1 MMKIAAIS
9 FLQDKLNRFLDLPK
23 DREHLLSILQN
34 ARRKNLI
41 ASDAMNM
48 IEGALQVS
56 QTHVHEI
63 MIPRAQM
70 IVISQDERPEEFLQT
85 VISSQHSRFPVIGES
100 KDEVVGILLAKD
112 LLSYLAEEKDS
123 RHFNMRDLLRP
134 AFFIPESKRL
144 DALLREFRTNRNHMA
159 IVVDE
164 YAGVSGLVT
173 MEDVIE
179 EIVGNIEDEYDLE
192 EAVYIKPREEGHYT
206 VRALTPVEI
215 FNQYFKVNFS
225 DEEFDTIGGILTQTF
240 GYLPKRGE
248 TLELHGLSFEV
259 VRADKKRLHL
269 LRVRPMKN

>member
-1 MMKIAAIS
+1 MKTTTTL
-9 FLQDKLNRFLDLPK
+9 FLQDKLNLFLDLPK

-41 ASDAMNM
+41 ALDAMKM
-48 IEGALQVS
+48 MEGALQVS
-56 QTHVHEI
+56 QTHAHEI

-70 IVISQDERPEEFLQT
+70 IVISQDDRPEDFLPT
-85 VISSQHSRFPVIGES
+85 VINSQHSRFPVIGDS
-100 KDEVVGILLAKD
+100 RDEILGILLAKD

-144 DALLREFRTNRNHMA
+144 DVLLREFRTNRNHMA
-159 IVVDE
+159 IIVDE
-164 YAGVSGLVT
+164 YAGVAGLVT
-173 MEDVIE
+173 IEDVIE

-192 EAVYIKPREEGHYT
+192 EAVYIKPREEGCYT

-215 FNQYFKVNFS
+215 FNQYFKVDFS

-248 TLELHGLSFEV
+248 ILELNGLNFEV

-269 LRVRPMKN
+269 LRVRSIIC

>member
-1 MMKIAAIS
+1 MKTAATL
-9 FLQDKLNRFLDLPK
+9 FLQDKLNLFLDLPK

-41 ASDAMNM
+41 ALDAMKM
-48 IEGALQVS
+48 MEGALQVS
-56 QTHVHEI
+56 QTHAHEI

-70 IVISQDERPEEFLQT
+70 IVISQDDRPEDFLPT
-85 VISSQHSRFPVIGES
+85 VISSQHSRFPVIGDS
-100 KDEVVGILLAKD
+100 RDDVLGILLAKD

-144 DALLREFRTNRNHMA
+144 DVLLREFRTNRNHMA
-159 IVVDE
+159 IIVDE
-164 YAGVSGLVT
+164 YAGVAGLVT
-173 MEDVIE
+173 IEDVIE

-192 EAVYIKPREEGHYT
+192 EAVYIKPRDEGCYT

-248 TLELHGLSFEV
+248 TLELNGLSFEV

-269 LRVRPMKN
+269 LRVRPVTS

>member
-1 MMKIAAIS
+1 MKTAATL
-9 FLQDKLNRFLDLPK
+9 FLQSKLNLFLDLPK

-41 ASDAMNM
+41 ALDAMKM
-48 IEGALQVS
+48 MEGALQVS

-70 IVISQDERPEEFLQT
+70 IVISQDDRPEDFLPT
-85 VISSQHSRFPVIGES
+85 VISSQHSRFPVIGDS
-100 KDEVVGILLAKD
+100 RDEVVGILLAKD

-144 DALLREFRTNRNHMA
+144 DVLLREFRTNRNHMA
-159 IVVDE
+159 IIVDE
-164 YAGVSGLVT
+164 YAGVAGLVT
-173 MEDVIE
+173 IENVIE

-192 EAVYIKPREEGHYT
+192 EAVYIKPREESCYT

-215 FNQYFKVNFS
+215 FNQYFKVSFS
-225 DEEFDTIGGILTQTF
+225 DEEFDTIGGILTQAF

-248 TLELHGLSFEV
+248 TLELYGLSFEV

-269 LRVRPMKN
+269 LRVRPIIS

>member
-1 MMKIAAIS
+1 MKTTTML
-9 FLQDKLNRFLDLPK
+9 FLQDKLNLFLDLPK
-23 DREHLLSILQN
+23 DREHLLSILHN

-41 ASDAMNM
+41 ALDAMKM
-48 IEGALQVS
+48 MEGALQVS
-56 QTHVHEI
+56 QTHAHEI

-70 IVISQDERPEEFLQT
+70 IVISQDDRPEDFLPT

-100 KDEVVGILLAKD
+100 RDDVLGILLAKD

-144 DALLREFRTNRNHMA
+144 DVLLREFRTNRNHMA
-159 IVVDE
+159 IIVDE
-164 YAGVSGLVT
+164 YAGVAGLVT
-173 MEDVIE
+173 IEDVIE

-192 EAVYIKPREEGHYT
+192 EAVYIKPREEGFYT

-215 FNQYFKVNFS
+215 FNQYFKVSFS

-269 LRVRPMKN
+269 LRVRPVLS

>member
-1 MMKIAAIS
+1 MKTVATS
-9 FLQDKLNRFLDLPK
+9 YLQDKLNLFLDLPK
-23 DREHLLSILQN
+23 DRDHLLSIIQN

-41 ASDAMNM
+41 AVDAMKM
-48 IEGALQVS
+48 MEGALQVS

-70 IVISQDERPEEFLQT
+70 IVIAQNDRPEEFLQT
-85 VISSQHSRFPVIGES
+85 VITSQHSRFPVIGES
-100 KDEVVGILLAKD
+100 KDEVIGILLAKD
-112 LLSYLAEEKDS
+112 LLSYLIEEKND

-144 DALLREFRTNRNHMA
+144 DALLRDFRSNRNHIA

-192 EAVYIKPREEGHYT
+192 EAVYIKPREEGCYT

-215 FNQYFKVNFS
+215 FNQYFKVSFS
-225 DEEFDTIGGILTQTF
+225 DEEFDTIGGILMQTF

-269 LRVRPMKN
+269 LRVRPTTIP

>member
-1 MMKIAAIS
+1 MKTATTL
-9 FLQDKLNRFLDLPK
+9 FLQDKLNLFLDLPK

-41 ASDAMNM
+41 ALDAMKM
-48 IEGALQVS
+48 MEGALQVS
-56 QTHVHEI
+56 QTHAHEI

-70 IVISQDERPEEFLQT
+70 IVISQDDRPEDFLPT
-85 VISSQHSRFPVIGES
+85 VISSQHSRFPVIGDS
-100 KDEVVGILLAKD
+100 RDEVVGILLAKD

-144 DALLREFRTNRNHMA
+144 DVLLREFRTNRNHMA
-159 IVVDE
+159 IIVDE
-164 YAGVSGLVT
+164 YAGVAGLVT
-173 MEDVIE
+173 IEDVIE

-192 EAVYIKPREEGHYT
+192 EAVYIKPREEGCYT

-215 FNQYFKVNFS
+215 FNQYFKVDFS

-248 TLELHGLSFEV
+248 TLELHGLNFEV

-269 LRVRPMKN
+269 LRVRSVLS

>member
-1 MMKIAAIS
+1 MKTAAML
-9 FLQDKLNRFLDLPK
+9 FLQDKLNLFLDLPK
-23 DREHLLSILQN
+23 DRKHLLSILQN

-41 ASDAMNM
+41 ALDAMNM
-48 IEGALQVS
+48 MEGALQVS

-70 IVISQDERPEEFLQT
+70 IVISQDDRPEDFLPI
-85 VISSQHSRFPVIGES
+85 VISSQHSRFPVIGDS
-100 KDEVVGILLAKD
+100 RDEVVGILLAKD
-112 LLSYLAEEKDS
+112 LLGYLVEEEKDS

-159 IVVDE
+159 IIVDE
-164 YAGVSGLVT
+164 YAGVAGLVT
-173 MEDVIE
+173 IEDVIE

-192 EAVYIKPREEGHYT
+192 EAVYIKPREEDCYT

-215 FNQYFKVNFS
+215 FNQYFKVDFS

-248 TLELHGLSFEV
+248 MLQLNGLNFEV

-269 LRVRPMKN
+269 LRVRTIIS